1 MKLQRLYDTFKGQW
15 NWCSVYHSSVSHS
28 TSDFR
33 AAVFEN
39 VRKLCLLPP
48 ARSVFQPQSIF
59 RALESLSRCLDSTWK
74 CKRLNTLLIKWQTV
88 VPGHPSFQW
97 TTPRCIPHGSSQ
109 SSAKS
114 FWLPTAVLRSV
125 MFLFFWLLWSPLPW
139 TLLLPGISPQTVCT
153 QVSAL
158 SSLLNEVKSLEDAK
172 ELTHSSEK
180 R

>member
-1 MKLQRLYDTFKGQW
+1 MKLQRLYDTFKGHW

-59 RALESLSRCLDSTWK
+59 RALESLSRCVDSTWK
-74 CKRLNTLLIKWQTV
+74 CKGLNTLLIKWQTG

-125 MFLFFWLLWSPLPW
+125 MFLFFLTSL
-139 TLLLPGISPQTVCT
+139 
-153 QVSAL
+153 VSASLDSAPSWHQPPNSLHPSLCLIL
-158 SSLLNEVKSLEDAK
+158 SFEWSQIFGGC
-172 ELTHSSEK
+172 
-180 R
+180 

>member
-1 MKLQRLYDTFKGQW
+1 MTLVKVTETDALCTTHRFLIPPQISGQL
-15 NWCSVYHSSVSHS
+15 CLKTLESSVCCHQ
-28 TSDFR
+28 
-33 AAVFEN
+33 
-39 VRKLCLLPP
+39 P
-48 ARSVFQPQSIF
+48 AVFQPQSIF

-74 CKRLNTLLIKWQTV
+74 CKGLNTLLIKWQTG

-172 ELTHSSEK
+172 EVTHSSEK

>member
-1 MKLQRLYDTFKGQW
+1 MKLQRLYDTFKGHW

-74 CKRLNTLLIKWQTV
+74 CKGLNTLLIKWQTG

-125 MFLFFWLLWSPLPW
+125 MFLFFLTSL
-139 TLLLPGISPQTVCT
+139 
-153 QVSAL
+153 VSASLDSAPSWHQPPNSLHPSLCLIL
-158 SSLLNEVKSLEDAK
+158 SFEWSQIFGGC
-172 ELTHSSEK
+172 
-180 R
+180 